1 MKEVS
6 EISCYILFYGLKDLQ
21 RSVYTFSE
29 EKSLVVFKDETS
41 VTLDQ
46 KQNQVQKQQRD
57 KVESYHEAGCVGGR
71 EAP

>member
-1 MKEVS
+1 MIFKDQFKLL
-6 EISCYILFYGLKDLQ
+6 IS
-21 RSVYTFSE
+21 V
-29 EKSLVVFKDETS
+29 VVFKDETS

-46 KQNQVQKQQRD
+46 KQNQVEKQQRG